1 MLALLAGNA
10 GGWPQAMD
18 PLLSWENDEGWTQAM
33 DPLLSWENDEG
44 WTQAM
49 DPLLSRENDG
59 GWPQGMDLL
68 LSWEN
73 EGWTQAMVSWGAWGV
88 GLQALHRTE
97 HYDLTKNSVT
107 IATTI
112 QQCTQIASNI
122 YGLINS
128 C

>member
-10 GGWPQAMD
+10 GGWPQGID
-18 PLLSWENDEGWTQAM
+18 PLLSW
-33 DPLLSWENDEG
+33 
-44 WTQAM
+44 
-49 DPLLSRENDG
+49 ENDG

-73 EGWTQAMVSWGAWGV
+73 DGGWSQGMDHLLLSWENDEGWTQAMVSWGAWGV

-122 YGLINS
+122 YDLINN